1 MRCVRSPAACAVV
14 LPLASCVRFRLCR
27 RDLPAAL
34 QPYVL
39 EIAEAASTPRQ
50 GAVTLSATTE
60 STLFARVGAA
70 DPDAPRGASA
80 VVLSG
85 PRPEATPV
93 VPGDMGRGLTVRFAP
108 VGAFAL
114 FGVRHGP
121 PGRAGL
127 ARPLSALVRPD
138 LAEAARRY
146 GEAVPR
152 VADPGWSPE
161 AAFAARAAL
170 TVAFL
175 ARRADDLTPGTDFL
189 QAAVDE
195 IERRQGHLSIRT
207 LARTLGVGE
216 STLRRRFGVMGMP
229 AKRFAKIVQFES
241 TRAYRHG
248 VAGATWAETALRFG
262 YADQS
267 HFIHDHRRF
276 AGVSPTRWRPD
287 RQAAG
292 SLSYGGPHLF

>member
-1 MRCVRSPAACAVV
+1 VV
-14 LPLASCVRFRLCR
+14 PTLSSRPRLRLCR

-60 STLFARVGAA
+60 STLFVRVGAA
-70 DPDAPRGASA
+70 DASRGASA
-80 VVLSG
+80 AVLSG
-85 PRPEATPV
+85 PRPEATFV
-93 VPGDMGRGLTVRFAP
+93 VPGDMGGGLTVRFAP

-114 FGVRHGP
+114 LGVRHAP
-121 PGRAGL
+121 DGRAGL
-127 ARPLSALVRPD
+127 ARPLGTLVRPD
-138 LAEAARRY
+138 LAEAVRRY

-175 ARRADDLTPGTDFL
+175 AHRADDLTPGTDLL
-189 QAAVDE
+189 QAAVRE
-195 IERRQGHLSIRT
+195 IERRRGHLSIRA

-216 STLRRRFGVMGMP
+216 CTLRRRFGVMGMP
-229 AKRFAKIVQFES
+229 AKRFAKIIQFES

-276 AGVSPTRWRPD
+276 AGMSPTRWRPD
-287 RQAAG
+287 RQAADG
-292 SLSYGGPHLF
+292 PSDGGPHLL